1 MKKLNKYRK
10 SVQGLMLLTFGL
22 TMAGCSAQDDF
33 FTETSSESL
42 SIKPSVTEATVS
54 RAAVASEQTLREAAL
69 DNLYVKIFDKEY
81 QEQSV
86 NQKLEGNLQS
96 NQTAILRQGNW
107 KVDLNLQENKAYFV
121 YSIANANEDLTQVK
135 SLADLKNKVQTDA
148 DIWKPYSSS
157 DKNATK
163 NFLMTANSDWTV
175 SKEPNQ
181 TIDSK
186 LTRAAAKIV
195 VNLNINVAGYEV
207 VGEPTWQLLNYNT
220 KTTLFGPNT
229 AKNIASMSETETNE
243 TMAKTAADGYQLV
256 TYSYATS
263 WKDNAS
269 APQAKIK
276 VKLKKKGEE
285 TSVDY
290 YYSIPVRD
298 PKKTKSLDRNYVYT
312 ANATVTSLGSS
323 SDITYGDAMDLVYDV
338 QKWTQ
343 GEKTTINA
351 GDQKYLLVSPTF
363 MIMKNQRFD
372 NSTIKFYGSGKCTV
386 KTVAIYYYDKNGK
399 KQSCSGSQSFKASAQ
414 YADGH
419 GELQDQGTIVIGDA
433 NNKTNDFV
441 PLSVKYIK
449 IKVTCEGV
457 KDPVNVTIKQYPLEY
472 IQGIAG
478 WYSTK
483 DKLNTYERYDYLTGK
498 PSGKIATTVG
508 IDWKDD
514 QKPHKTQKGY
524 ADANFQAKVCIDN
537 NIYTYYDK
545 KNGKNYQATTR
556 SNQGEQNNNQM
567 YVVQITST
575 QQDQTDYKIGHVT
588 NIDPNTKLSQENVV
602 SPAFMLASQL
612 GTVSPFSYGVNA
624 SDHCDKYVEV
634 RTDGTKYTDWRLP
647 TAAEIGVIGKYQN
660 NKTQNVMSEVLK
672 AYSYWALNGNQVTA
686 NKDGSGSGYVR
697 CVRDLS
703 PKEVKEL
710 ENKNE

>member
-54 RAAVASEQTLREAAL
+54 RAVASDQALHEAAL
-69 DNLYVKIFDKEY
+69 DNLYVKIFDQEY

-86 NQKLEGNLQS
+86 NQKFEGNLQS
-96 NQTAILRQGNW
+96 NKKEILGQRNW
-107 KVDLNLQENKAYFV
+107 KVDLNLQENKKYFV
-121 YSIANANEDLTQVK
+121 YSIANAKEDLTQVN
-135 SLADLKNKVQTDA
+135 SLADLEKKVQTDA
-148 DIWKPYSSS
+148 DIWKPYSN

-163 NFLMTANSDWTV
+163 NFLMTANSPWTV
-175 SKEPNQ
+175 SQEPTQ

-195 VNLNINVAGYEV
+195 VNLKINVAGYEV
-207 VGEPTWQLLNYNT
+207 VGKPTWQLLNYNT
-220 KTTLFGPNT
+220 KTTLFGVNT
-229 AKNIASMSETETNE
+229 AKSIASMSETATNE
-243 TMAKTAADGYQLV
+243 TMAETTDGYQLV
-256 TYSYATS
+256 TYSYATL
-263 WKDNAS
+263 WDNNAS

-276 VKLKKKGEE
+276 VMLKKGAEKP
-285 TSVDY
+285 VDY

-298 PKKTKSLDRNYVYT
+298 PKATKSLDRNYVYT

-323 SDITYGDAMDLVYDV
+323 SDITYGEAMNLVYDV
-338 QKWTQ
+338 QKWTK
-343 GEKTTINA
+343 GEETTINA
-351 GDQKYLLVSPTF
+351 GNQKYLLVSPTF

-372 NSTIKFYGSGKCTV
+372 NSTIKFYGSGECKVETV
-386 KTVAIYYYDKNGK
+386 EIYYYDKNGK
-399 KQSCSGSQSFKASAQ
+399 KQSCSGSQYFKASAE
-414 YADGH
+414 YAKGH
-419 GELQDQGTIVIGDA
+419 GELKDKGTIVIGKENSTTA
-433 NNKTNDFV
+433 NDFV

-449 IKVTCEGV
+449 IKVTCDGLEEL
-457 KDPVNVTIKQYPLEY
+457 VTIKQYPLEY

-483 DKLNTYERYDYLTGK
+483 DEFTETDWWGNVTKRWK
-498 PSGKIATTVG
+498 G
-508 IDWKDD
+508 IDWQTDRNAHSDWKASSDD
-514 QKPHKTQKGY
+514 Y
-524 ADANFQAKVCIDN
+524 FNAKVKDGDY
-537 NIYTYYDK
+537 IYEYYDK
-545 KNGKNYQATTR
+545 KYGSRREGYYYAATKGDAATLG
-556 SNQGEQNNNQM
+556 QHNNQM

-588 NIDPNTKLSQENVV
+588 NIDPETKLSQENVV

-612 GTVSPFSYGVNA
+612 GTVQPFGSGVNA
-624 SDHCDKYVEV
+624 SNHCAKYIEV
-634 RTDGTKYTDWRLP
+634 RTDGKKYIDWRLP
-647 TAAEIGVIGKYQN
+647 TAAEIGVICKYQN
-660 NKTQNVMSEVLK
+660 NETQNVMSQVLRAK
-672 AYSYWALNGNQVTA
+672 SYWALDGNQVIA
-686 NKDGSGSGYVR
+686 NKSDTDTGYVR

-703 PKEVKEL
+703 PDEVKEL

>member
-54 RAAVASEQTLREAAL
+54 RAVASDQALREAAL

-81 QEQSV
+81 KEQSV
-86 NQKLEGNLQS
+86 NKKFDNNLQS
-96 NQTAILRQGNW
+96 NQKEILGQGNW
-107 KVDLNLQENKAYFV
+107 KVDLNLQENKDYFV
-121 YSIANANEDLTQVK
+121 YSIANAKENLQQVN
-135 SLADLKNKVQTDA
+135 SLADLEKKVQTDE
-148 DIWKPYSSS
+148 DIWKPYSN
-157 DKNATK
+157 KNATK

-175 SKEPNQ
+175 SKEPTQ

-195 VNLNINVAGYEV
+195 VNLKINVAGYEV
-207 VGEPTWQLLNYNT
+207 VGVPTWQLLNYNT
-220 KTTLFGPNT
+220 QTTLFGPNT

-243 TMAKTAADGYQLV
+243 KMAKTADGYQLV
-256 TYSYATS
+256 TYSYATL
-263 WKDNAS
+263 WDDNAS

-276 VKLKKKGEE
+276 VMLKKGEE
-285 TSVDY
+285 KPVDY

-298 PKKTKSLDRNYVYT
+298 PKATKKSLDRNYVYT

-323 SDITYGDAMDLVYDV
+323 SDITYGDAMNLVYDV
-338 QKWTQ
+338 QKWTK
-343 GEKTTINA
+343 GEETTINA

-363 MIMKNQRFD
+363 MIMKNKRFD
-372 NSTIKFYGSGKCTV
+372 DSTIKFYGSGECKVETV
-386 KTVAIYYYDKNGK
+386 EIYYYDKNGN
-399 KQSCSGSQSFKASAQ
+399 KQKILSGNQYFKASGK

-419 GELQDQGTIVIGDA
+419 GELKDKGTIVIGKE
-433 NNKTNDFV
+433 NSTTVNDFV

-449 IKVTCEGV
+449 IKVTCDGLEE
-457 KDPVNVTIKQYPLEY
+457 NVTIKQYPLEY

-483 DKLNTYERYDYLTGK
+483 DELNTYRGYDWLGN
-498 PSGKIATTVG
+498 PSSKIATTVG

-514 QKPHKTQKGY
+514 QIPHKTQKGY

-556 SNQGEQNNNQM
+556 SNQGKQNNNQM

-588 NIDPNTKLSQENVV
+588 TIDPKTKLSKENVV

-612 GTVSPFSYGVNA
+612 GTVLPFDSGVDA
-624 SDHCDKYVEV
+624 SNHCDKYIEV
-634 RTDGTKYTDWRLP
+634 RKDGKKYIDWRLP
-647 TAAEIGVIGKYQN
+647 TAAEIGVICKYQN
-660 NKTQNVMSEVLK
+660 NETQNVMSEVLRAK
-672 AYSYWALNGNQVTA
+672 SYWALDGNQVIA
-686 NKDGSGSGYVR
+686 NKSDTDTGYVR

-703 PKEVKEL
+703 PDEVKEL
-710 ENKNE
+710 ENKKE

>member
-54 RAAVASEQTLREAAL
+54 RAVASVIDLREAAL

-81 QEQSV
+81 KEQSV
-86 NQKLEGNLQS
+86 NKKFDSNLQS
-96 NQTAILRQGNW
+96 EKKEILGQGNW
-107 KVDLNLQENKAYFV
+107 KVDLKLQENKDYSV
-121 YSIANANEDLTQVK
+121 YSIANANEDLTQVN
-135 SLADLKNKVQTDA
+135 SLADLEKKVQTDA
-148 DIWKPYSSS
+148 DIWKPYSS
-157 DKNATK
+157 DNATK
-163 NFLMTANSDWTV
+163 NFLMTTNSPWTV
-175 SKEPNQ
+175 SKEPTQ
-181 TIDSK
+181 TIESK

-195 VNLNINVAGYEV
+195 VNLKINIAGYEV
-207 VGEPTWQLLNYNT
+207 VGKPTWQLLNYNT
-220 KTTLFGPNT
+220 QTTLFGVNK
-229 AKNIASMSETETNE
+229 AKSIASMSETETNE
-243 TMAKTAADGYQLV
+243 KMAKTADGYQLV

-263 WKDNAS
+263 WDDNAS

-276 VKLKKKGEE
+276 VMLKKGEE
-285 TSVDY
+285 TPVDY
-290 YYSIPVRD
+290 YYSIPVRN
-298 PKKTKSLDRNYVYT
+298 PKETKSLDRNYVYT

-323 SDITYGDAMDLVYDV
+323 SDITYGDAMNLVYDV

-343 GEKTTINA
+343 GEETTINA

-372 NSTIKFYGSGKCTV
+372 DSTIKFYGSGKCTV
-386 KTVAIYYYDKNGK
+386 ETVEIYYYDKDGNK
-399 KQSCSGSQSFKASAQ
+399 KNLYSGSQYFNASAN
-414 YADGH
+414 YAEGH
-419 GELQDQGTIVIGDA
+419 DELKDQGTIVIGDA
-433 NNKTNDFV
+433 NNATNDFV

-483 DKLNTYERYDYLTGK
+483 SIDGW
-498 PSGKIATTVG
+498 
-508 IDWKDD
+508 IDWQTD
-514 QKPHKTQKGY
+514 QEAHSNEKKSY
-524 ADANFQAKVCIDN
+524 DSNFNAKVKIGTK
-537 NIYTYYDK
+537 IYEYNDYYSYYYGYYYAKYDQ
-545 KNGKNYQATTR
+545 YAT
-556 SNQGEQNNNQM
+556 SGQDNNQM

-575 QQDQTDYKIGHVT
+575 NQTNSDYKIGHVT
-588 NIDPNTKLSQENVV
+588 NINPNTKLSEENVV

-612 GTVSPFSYGVNA
+612 GTVSTFSEGVNA
-624 SDHCDKYVEV
+624 SNHCDKYVEV
-634 RTDGTKYTDWRLP
+634 RTDGQKYTGWRLP
-647 TAAEIGVIGKYQN
+647 TAAEIGVITKYQYDS
-660 NKTQNVMSEVLK
+660 KQNVMSEVLRGRQ
-672 AYSYWALNGNQVTA
+672 YWALDGSKVTA
-686 NKDGSGSGYVR
+686 NKNGSGSGYVR

-703 PKEVKEL
+703 PEEVKEL
-710 ENKNE
+710 ENKKE

>member
-54 RAAVASEQTLREAAL
+54 RAAVASDKDLREAAL
-69 DNLYVKIFDKEY
+69 DNLYVKIFDQEY

-86 NQKLEGNLQS
+86 NKKFDSNLQS
-96 NQTAILRQGNW
+96 NKKEILGQGNW
-107 KVDLNLQENKAYFV
+107 KVDLNLQENKDYFV
-121 YSIANANEDLTQVK
+121 YSIANANEDLTQVN
-135 SLADLKNKVQTDA
+135 SLAELETKVQTDE
-148 DIWKPYSSS
+148 DIWKPYSN
-157 DKNATK
+157 KNATK

-175 SKEPNQ
+175 SKEPTQ

-195 VNLNINVAGYEV
+195 VNLKINVAGYKV
-207 VGEPTWQLLNYNT
+207 VGVPTWQLLNYNT
-220 KTTLFGPNT
+220 QTTLFGSNT
-229 AKNIASMSETETNE
+229 AKSIASMSETEKNE
-243 TMAKTAADGYQLV
+243 TMAETADGYQLV

-263 WKDNAS
+263 WEDNAS

-276 VKLKKKGEE
+276 VMLKKDGE
-285 TSVDY
+285 TPVDY

-298 PKKTKSLDRNYVYT
+298 PKETKSLDRNYVYT

-338 QKWTQ
+338 QKWTM
-343 GEKTTINA
+343 GEETTINA
-351 GDQKYLLVSPTF
+351 GEQKYLLVSPTF

-386 KTVAIYYYDKNGK
+386 ETVEIYYYDKNGK
-399 KQSCSGSQSFKASAQ
+399 KQSCSGSQNFKASAQ

-419 GELQDQGTIVIGDA
+419 GELKDQGTIVIGDA
-433 NNKTNDFV
+433 NNTTNDFV

-483 DKLNTYERYDYLTGK
+483 DEFTETDWWGNVTKRWK
-498 PSGKIATTVG
+498 G
-508 IDWKDD
+508 IDWQNDRTLHSKE
-514 QKPHKTQKGY
+514 KGSE
-524 ADANFQAKVCIDN
+524 DAHFNAKVKEEGDYY
-537 NIYTYYDK
+537 IYEYYD
-545 KNGKNYQATTR
+545 NEVRGGYQATKKR
-556 SNQGEQNNNQM
+556 SSTGKSNNRM
-567 YVVQITST
+567 YVVQITNTPQNSK
-575 QQDQTDYKIGHVT
+575 YKIGHVT
-588 NIDPNTKLSQENVV
+588 NIDKNTKLSSEDVV

-612 GTVSPFSYGVNA
+612 GTVTAFTDENDGKNA
-624 SDHCDKYVEV
+624 SEHCDKYIEV
-634 RTDGTKYTDWRLP
+634 RKDGKQYTDWRLP
-647 TAAEIGVIGKYQN
+647 TASEIGVITNYQY
-660 NKTQNVMSEVLK
+660 KTNQNVIDVVL
-672 AYSYWALNGNQVTA
+672 AGGSYWALNGKQVTA
-686 NKDGSGSGYVR
+686 NTNNYNKGYVR

-703 PKEVKEL
+703 PDEVKEL

>member
-54 RAAVASEQTLREAAL
+54 RAVASDQALREAAL

-81 QEQSV
+81 KEQSV
-86 NQKLEGNLQS
+86 NKKFDSNLQS
-96 NQTAILRQGNW
+96 NQKEILGQGNW
-107 KVDLNLQENKAYFV
+107 KVDLNLQENKDYFV
-121 YSIANANEDLTQVK
+121 YSIANAKEDLKQVN
-135 SLADLKNKVQTDA
+135 SLADLENKVQTDA
-148 DIWKPYSSS
+148 DIWKPYSS

-163 NFLMTANSDWTV
+163 NFLMTANSPWTV
-175 SKEPNQ
+175 SQEPTQ

-195 VNLNINVAGYEV
+195 VNFKIDITGYKV

-220 KTTLFGPNT
+220 QTTLFGPNT
-229 AKNIASMSETETNE
+229 AKSIASMSETETSE
-243 TMAKTAADGYQLV
+243 AMKKTTDGYQLV

-263 WKDNAS
+263 WNDNAS

-276 VKLKKKGEE
+276 VMLKKGEE
-285 TSVDY
+285 KPVDY

-298 PKKTKSLDRNYVYT
+298 PKATKSLERNYVYT

-323 SDITYGDAMDLVYDV
+323 SDITYGDAMNLVYDV
-338 QKWTQ
+338 QKWSK
-343 GEKTTINA
+343 GEETTINA

-372 NSTIKFYGSGKCTV
+372 NSTIKFYGSGECTV
-386 KTVAIYYYDKNGK
+386 ETEEIYYYDKNGE
-399 KQSCSGSQSFKASAQ
+399 KQSCSGSQYFDASAE
-414 YADGH
+414 YAKGH
-419 GELQDQGTIVIGDA
+419 TVLKDKGTIVIGEA
-433 NNKTNDFV
+433 NNPNANDFV

-457 KDPVNVTIKQYPLEY
+457 KDPVYVTIKQYPLEY

-483 DKLNTYERYDYLTGK
+483 SIDGW
-498 PSGKIATTVG
+498 
-508 IDWKDD
+508 IDWQTDQASHDKRKKSSDD
-514 QKPHKTQKGY
+514 NFNAKVKIGTKIYEYNDYRSGRYYY
-524 ADANFQAKVCIDN
+524 AD
-537 NIYTYYDK
+537 YDQ
-545 KNGKNYQATTR
+545 YATSGR
-556 SNQGEQNNNQM
+556 DNNQM

-575 QQDQTDYKIGHVT
+575 NQTSSDYKIGHVT
-588 NIDPNTKLSQENVV
+588 NINETTKLSPENVV

-612 GTVSPFSYGVNA
+612 GTVSTFGKGVNA
-624 SDHCDKYVEV
+624 SNHCDKYVEV
-634 RTDGTKYTDWRLP
+634 RTDGKKYTGWRLP
-647 TAAEIGVIGKYQN
+647 TAAEIGVITKYQYDS
-660 NKTQNVMSEVLK
+660 KQNVMSEVLRGYK
-672 AYSYWALNGNQVTA
+672 YWALDGSKVTA
-686 NKDGSGSGYVR
+686 NKNGSGSGFVR

-703 PKEVKEL
+703 PDEVKEL
-710 ENKNE
+710 ENKKE

>member
-1 MKKLNKYRK
+1 M
-10 SVQGLMLLTFGL
+10 
-22 TMAGCSAQDDF
+22 
-33 FTETSSESL
+33 
-42 SIKPSVTEATVS
+42 
-54 RAAVASEQTLREAAL
+54 
-69 DNLYVKIFDKEY
+69 
-81 QEQSV
+81 
-86 NQKLEGNLQS
+86 
-96 NQTAILRQGNW
+96 
-107 KVDLNLQENKAYFV
+107 
-121 YSIANANEDLTQVK
+121 
-135 SLADLKNKVQTDA
+135 ADLEKKVQTDE
-148 DIWKPYSSS
+148 DIWKPYSS
-157 DKNATK
+157 DNATK
-163 NFLMTANSDWTV
+163 NFLMTAINSKWTV
-175 SKEPNQ
+175 SKEPIQ
-181 TIDSK
+181 TIVSN

-195 VNLNINVAGYEV
+195 VNLKINVEDYEV

-220 KTTLFGPNT
+220 QTTLFGPNT
-229 AKNIASMSETETNE
+229 AKNIASMSETATNE
-243 TMAKTAADGYQLV
+243 TMAKTADVYQLV

-263 WKDNAS
+263 WDNNAS

-276 VKLKKKGEE
+276 VKLKKKGEK

-298 PKKTKSLDRNYVYT
+298 PKETKKSLDRNYVYT

-323 SDITYGDAMDLVYDV
+323 SDITYGDAMNLVYDV
-338 QKWTQ
+338 QKWTK
-343 GEKTTINA
+343 GEETTINA
-351 GDQKYLLVSPTF
+351 GEQKYLLVSPTF

-386 KTVAIYYYDKNGK
+386 ETVEIYYYDKNGK

-433 NNKTNDFV
+433 NNATNDFV

-483 DKLNTYERYDYLTGK
+483 DGW
-498 PSGKIATTVG
+498 
-508 IDWKDD
+508 IDWQTDQAWHDTRKKSSDD
-514 QKPHKTQKGY
+514 
-524 ADANFQAKVCIDN
+524 NFQAKVKEEGDDAIYRYVDWGLGRYRAKKISNTGDSN
-537 NIYTYYDK
+537 N
-545 KNGKNYQATTR
+545 R
-556 SNQGEQNNNQM
+556 M
-567 YVVQITST
+567 YVVQITNTPQNSK
-575 QQDQTDYKIGHVT
+575 YKIGHVT
-588 NIDPNTKLSQENVV
+588 NIDKNTKLSSEDVV

-612 GTVSPFSYGVNA
+612 GTVYAFTGKNDGKNA
-624 SDHCDKYVEV
+624 SEHCDKYIEV
-634 RTDGTKYTDWRLP
+634 NTDGEKYTNWRLP
-647 TAAEIGVIGKYQN
+647 TASEIGVITNYQY
-660 NKTQNVMSEVLK
+660 NKNQNVIDVVL
-672 AYSYWALNGNQVTA
+672 AGGSYWALNGNQVEA
-686 NKDGSGSGYVR
+686 NKNNDERGFVR

>member
-54 RAAVASEQTLREAAL
+54 RAAVAPDKDLREAAL
-69 DNLYVKIFDKEY
+69 DNLYVKIFDQKY

-107 KVDLNLQENKAYFV
+107 KVDLNLQENKDYFV
-121 YSIANANEDLTQVK
+121 YSIANAKEDLRQVN
-135 SLADLKNKVQTDA
+135 SLADLKTNVQTDK
-148 DIWKPYSSS
+148 DIWKPYSS
-157 DKNATK
+157 DNATK

-175 SKEPNQ
+175 SKEPTQ

-195 VNLNINVAGYEV
+195 VNLKINVEGYEV
-207 VGEPTWQLLNYNT
+207 VGVPTWQLLNYNT
-220 KTTLFGPNT
+220 QTTLFGENT
-229 AKNIASMSETETNE
+229 AKSIASMSEAEA
-243 TMAKTAADGYQLV
+243 MKKTTDGYQLV

-276 VKLKKKGEE
+276 VMLKKDGE
-285 TSVDY
+285 TPVDY

-298 PKKTKSLDRNYVYT
+298 PKATKSLDRNYVYT
-312 ANATVTSLGSS
+312 AKATVTSLGSS
-323 SDITYGDAMDLVYDV
+323 SDITYGDAMNLVYDV

-372 NSTIKFYGSGKCTV
+372 NSTIKFYGSGECKV
-386 KTVAIYYYDKNGK
+386 KTDEIYYYDKNGNK
-399 KQSCSGSQSFKASAQ
+399 KNLYSGSQYFSASAN
-414 YADGH
+414 YAVGH
-419 GELQDQGTIVIGDA
+419 DKLKDQGTIVIGDE
-433 NNKTNDFV
+433 NNTTNDFV

-457 KDPVNVTIKQYPLEY
+457 EDPVYVTIKQYPLEY

-483 DKLNTYERYDYLTGK
+483 SIDGW
-498 PSGKIATTVG
+498 
-508 IDWKDD
+508 IDWQTD
-514 QKPHKTQKGY
+514 QEAHSNEKKSY
-524 ADANFQAKVCIDN
+524 DSNFNAKVKIGTK
-537 NIYTYYDK
+537 IYEYNDYYSYYYGYYYAKYDQ
-545 KNGKNYQATTR
+545 YATSGR
-556 SNQGEQNNNQM
+556 DNNQM

-575 QQDQTDYKIGHVT
+575 NQTNSDYKIGHVT
-588 NIDPNTKLSQENVV
+588 NINPNTKLSEENVV

-612 GTVSPFSYGVNA
+612 GTVSTFSEGVNA
-624 SDHCDKYVEV
+624 SNHCDKYVEV
-634 RTDGTKYTDWRLP
+634 RTDGQKYTGWRLP
-647 TAAEIGVIGKYQN
+647 TAAEIGVITKYQYDS
-660 NKTQNVMSEVLK
+660 KQDVMSEVLRGRQ
-672 AYSYWALNGNQVTA
+672 YWALDGSKVTA
-686 NKDGSGSGYVR
+686 NKNGSGSGYVR
-697 CVRDLS
+697 CVRDLK
-703 PKEVKEL
+703 PDEVKEL

>member
-54 RAAVASEQTLREAAL
+54 RAAVASDKDLREAAL
-69 DNLYVKIFDKEY
+69 DNLYVKIFDQEY

-86 NQKLEGNLQS
+86 NKKFDSNLQS
-96 NQTAILRQGNW
+96 NKKEVLRQGNW
-107 KVDLNLQENKAYFV
+107 KVDLNLQENKDYFV
-121 YSIANANEDLTQVK
+121 YSIANAKEDLTQVK
-135 SLADLKNKVQTDA
+135 SLADLETKVQTDE
-148 DIWKPYSSS
+148 DIWKPYSS
-157 DKNATK
+157 DNATK
-163 NFLMTANSDWTV
+163 NFLMTANSPWTV
-175 SKEPNQ
+175 SKEPTQ

-195 VNLNINVAGYEV
+195 VNLKIKVDGYEV
-207 VGEPTWQLLNYNT
+207 VGIPTWQLLNYNT
-220 KTTLFGPNT
+220 QTTLFGPNT
-229 AKNIASMSETETNE
+229 AKNIASMSETATNE
-243 TMAKTAADGYQLV
+243 KMAKTADGYQLV

-276 VKLKKKGEE
+276 VMLKKGEE
-285 TSVDY
+285 TTPVDY

-323 SDITYGDAMDLVYDV
+323 SDITYGAAMDLVYDV
-338 QKWTQ
+338 QKWTK
-343 GEKTTINA
+343 GEETTINA

-372 NSTIKFYGSGKCTV
+372 DSTIKFYGSGECTV
-386 KTVAIYYYDKNGK
+386 GTVEIYYYDKDGNK
-399 KQSCSGSQSFKASAQ
+399 KNLYSGSQYFNASAN
-414 YADGH
+414 YAKGH
-419 GELQDQGTIVIGDA
+419 GELKDQGTIVIGDA
-433 NNKTNDFV
+433 KNATNDFV

-449 IKVTCEGV
+449 IKVTCDGLEEI
-457 KDPVNVTIKQYPLEY
+457 VTIKQYPLEY

-483 DKLNTYERYDYLTGK
+483 DEFTETDWYGNITKYE
-498 PSGKIATTVG
+498 G
-508 IDWKDD
+508 IDWQTDRNAHSDRKASSDNNFKAKVKDGNYIYQYYDERYGSRKEGYYYAATTGSKASDD
-514 QKPHKTQKGY
+514 QH
-524 ADANFQAKVCIDN
+524 
-537 NIYTYYDK
+537 
-545 KNGKNYQATTR
+545 
-556 SNQGEQNNNQM
+556 NNQM

-634 RTDGTKYTDWRLP
+634 RTDGKKYTDWRLP

-686 NKDGSGSGYVR
+686 NKNGSGSGYVR

-703 PKEVKEL
+703 PDEVKAL

>member
-54 RAAVASEQTLREAAL
+54 RAVASDIALREAAL
-69 DNLYVKIFDKEY
+69 DNLYVKIFDEEY

-86 NQKLEGNLQS
+86 NKKFDSNLRS
-96 NQTAILRQGNW
+96 NQKEVLGKGNW
-107 KVDLNLQENKAYFV
+107 KVDLNLQENKNYFV
-121 YSIANANEDLTQVK
+121 YSIANAKEDLRQVN
-135 SLADLKNKVQTDA
+135 SLADLENKVQTDE
-148 DIWKPYSSS
+148 DIWKPDSS
-157 DKNATK
+157 DNATK

-175 SKEPNQ
+175 SKEPTQ
-181 TIDSK
+181 TIESK

-195 VNLNINVAGYEV
+195 VNLKINVEDYKV
-207 VGEPTWQLLNYNT
+207 VDEPTWQLLNYNT
-220 KTTLFGPNT
+220 QTTLFGPNT
-229 AKNIASMSETETNE
+229 AKNIASMSETATNE
-243 TMAKTAADGYQLV
+243 KMAKTTADGYQLV

-263 WKDNAS
+263 WDNNAS

-276 VKLKKKGEE
+276 VMLQKGEE
-285 TSVDY
+285 TPVVY

-298 PKKTKSLDRNYVYT
+298 PKATKSLDRNYVYT

-323 SDITYGDAMDLVYDV
+323 SNITYGDAMDLVYDV

-372 NSTIKFYGSGKCTV
+372 DSTIKFYGSGKCTV
-386 KTVAIYYYDKNGK
+386 ETSEIYYYDKNGN
-399 KQSCSGSQSFKASAQ
+399 KQACSGSQYFSASAN
-414 YADGH
+414 YAKGH
-419 GELQDQGTIVIGDA
+419 GELKDQGTIVIGDA

-449 IKVTCEGV
+449 IKVTCDGLEEYV
-457 KDPVNVTIKQYPLEY
+457 IIKQYPLEY

-483 DKLNTYERYDYLTGK
+483 DELNTYDRRGKYTG
-498 PSGKIATTVG
+498 TTVG
-508 IDWKDD
+508 IDWQEDRTLHSKE
-514 QKPHKTQKGY
+514 KGSE
-524 ADANFQAKVCIDN
+524 DAHFNAKVKEEGDYY
-537 NIYTYYDK
+537 IYEYYDK
-545 KNGKNYQATTR
+545 EVRGGYQATKKR
-556 SNQGEQNNNQM
+556 SSTGKSNNRM
-567 YVVQITST
+567 YVVQITNTPQNSK
-575 QQDQTDYKIGHVT
+575 YKIGHVT
-588 NIDPNTKLSQENVV
+588 NIDKNTKLSSEDVV

-612 GTVSPFSYGVNA
+612 GTVTAFTDENDGKNA
-624 SDHCDKYVEV
+624 SEHCDKYIEV
-634 RTDGTKYTDWRLP
+634 RKDGKQYTDWRLP
-647 TAAEIGVIGKYQN
+647 TASEIGVITNYQY
-660 NKTQNVMSEVLK
+660 KTNQNVIDVVL
-672 AYSYWALNGNQVTA
+672 AGGSYWALNGKQVTA
-686 NKDGSGSGYVR
+686 NTNNYNEGYVR

-703 PKEVKEL
+703 PDEVKEL
-710 ENKNE
+710 ENKKE

>member
-54 RAAVASEQTLREAAL
+54 RAAVAPDKDLREAAL
-69 DNLYVKIFDKEY
+69 DNLYVKIFDQEY

-107 KVDLNLQENKAYFV
+107 KVDLNLQENKDYFV
-121 YSIANANEDLTQVK
+121 YSIANAKEDLRQVN
-135 SLADLKNKVQTDA
+135 SLADLENKVQTDE
-148 DIWKPYSSS
+148 DIWKPYSN
-157 DKNATK
+157 KNATK
-163 NFLMTANSDWTV
+163 NFLMIANSPWKV
-175 SKEPNQ
+175 SKEPTQ
-181 TIDSK
+181 TIDSE

-195 VNLNINVAGYEV
+195 VNLKINVDGYEV
-207 VGEPTWQLLNYNT
+207 VGIPTWQLLNYNT
-220 KTTLFGPNT
+220 QTTLFGPNT
-229 AKNIASMSETETNE
+229 AKSIASMSEAETSE
-243 TMAKTAADGYQLV
+243 AMKKTTDGYQLV

-263 WKDNAS
+263 WNDNAS

-276 VKLKKKGEE
+276 VMLRKGEE
-285 TSVDY
+285 KPVDY

-298 PKKTKSLDRNYVYT
+298 PKTTKSLDRNYVYT
-312 ANATVTSLGSS
+312 AKATVTSLGSS
-323 SDITYGDAMDLVYDV
+323 SDITYGEAMNLVYDV
-338 QKWTQ
+338 QKWTK
-343 GEKTTINA
+343 GEETTINA

-372 NSTIKFYGSGKCTV
+372 NSTIKFYGSGECKVETV
-386 KTVAIYYYDKNGK
+386 EIYYYDKNGK
-399 KQSCSGSQSFKASAQ
+399 KQSCSGSQYFDASAQ

-419 GELQDQGTIVIGDA
+419 SELKDQGTIVIGDA
-433 NNKTNDFV
+433 NNPKANDFV

-449 IKVTCEGV
+449 IKVTCDGV
-457 KDPVNVTIKQYPLEY
+457 KDPVDVTIKQYPLEY

-483 DKLNTYERYDYLTGK
+483 DELNTYQGYDWFGY

-508 IDWKDD
+508 IDWKND
-514 QKPHKTQKGY
+514 QTPHKTRKGY
-524 ADANFQAKVCIDN
+524 ADDYFQAKVCIDN

-545 KNGKNYQATTR
+545 KQNQNYQATTR
-556 SNQGEQNNNQM
+556 SNMGEQNNNQM

-588 NIDPNTKLSQENVV
+588 TIDPKTKLSQENVV

-612 GTVSPFSYGVNA
+612 CTVQPFDDGVDA
-624 SDHCDKYVEV
+624 SNHCDKYIEV
-634 RTDGTKYTDWRLP
+634 RTDGKKYIDWRLP

-660 NKTQNVMSEVLK
+660 NTSQNVMSEVLK

-686 NKDGSGSGYVR
+686 NKNGSGSGYVR

-703 PKEVKEL
+703 PDEVKEL
-710 ENKNE
+710 ENKKE

>member
-54 RAAVASEQTLREAAL
+54 RATVASNQNLREAAL

-86 NQKLEGNLQS
+86 NKKFDSNLQS
-96 NQTAILRQGNW
+96 NQKEVLGLGNW
-107 KVDLNLQENKAYFV
+107 KVDLNLQEKKDYFV
-121 YSIANANEDLTQVK
+121 YSIANAKEDLQQVN
-135 SLADLKNKVQTDA
+135 SLADLEKKVQTDE
-148 DIWKPYSSS
+148 DIWKPYSN
-157 DKNATK
+157 DNATK
-163 NFLMTANSDWTV
+163 NFLMTTNSLWTV
-175 SKEPNQ
+175 SKEPTQ
-181 TIDSK
+181 TIESN

-195 VNLNINVAGYEV
+195 VNLKINVEGYEV

-220 KTTLFGPNT
+220 QTTLFGPNT
-229 AKNIASMSETETNE
+229 AKNIASMSETATNE
-243 TMAKTAADGYQLV
+243 KMAETADGYQLV

-263 WKDNAS
+263 WNDNAS

-276 VKLKKKGEE
+276 VMLKKDGE
-285 TSVDY
+285 TPVDY

-298 PKKTKSLDRNYVYT
+298 PKATKSLKRNYVYT

-323 SDITYGDAMDLVYDV
+323 SDITYGAAMDLVYDV
-338 QKWTQ
+338 QKWTK
-343 GEKTTINA
+343 GEETTINA

-386 KTVAIYYYDKNGK
+386 ETVEIYYYDKNGK

-419 GELQDQGTIVIGDA
+419 GELEDQGTIVIGDA
-433 NNKTNDFV
+433 KNTTNDFV

-457 KDPVNVTIKQYPLEY
+457 KDPVDVTIKQYPLEY

-483 DKLNTYERYDYLTGK
+483 DEFTNTYWSWLWGWVTETK
-498 PSGKIATTVG
+498 EG
-508 IDWKDD
+508 IDWQNDRTVHSEKKGSDD
-514 QKPHKTQKGY
+514 DHF
-524 ADANFQAKVCIDN
+524 NAKVKEEGDYY
-537 NIYTYYDK
+537 IYEYYDNDVK
-545 KNGKNYQATTR
+545 GGYQATKKKSSTGD
-556 SNQGEQNNNQM
+556 SNNRM
-567 YVVQITST
+567 YVVQITNTPQNSK
-575 QQDQTDYKIGHVT
+575 YKIGHVT
-588 NIDPNTKLSQENVV
+588 NIDKNTKLSSEDVV

-612 GTVSPFSYGVNA
+612 GTVYAFTGKNDGKNA
-624 SDHCDKYVEV
+624 SEHCDKYIEV
-634 RTDGTKYTDWRLP
+634 NTDGEKYTNWRLP
-647 TAAEIGVIGKYQN
+647 TASEIGVITNYQY
-660 NKTQNVMSEVLK
+660 NKNQNVIDVVL
-672 AYSYWALNGNQVTA
+672 AGGSYWALNGNQVEA
-686 NKDGSGSGYVR
+686 NKNNDERGFVR

-703 PKEVKEL
+703 PEEVKEL
-710 ENKNE
+710 ENKKE

>member
-54 RAAVASEQTLREAAL
+54 RAAVPSEQTLREAAL

-81 QEQSV
+81 KEQSV
-86 NQKLEGNLQS
+86 NKKFDSNLRSDQKEVLG
-96 NQTAILRQGNW
+96 QGNW
-107 KVDLNLQENKAYFV
+107 KVDLNLQENKDYFV
-121 YSIANANEDLTQVK
+121 YSIANANEDLTQVN
-135 SLADLKNKVQTDA
+135 SLADLETKVQTDE
-148 DIWKPYSSS
+148 DIWKPYSS
-157 DKNATK
+157 DNATK

-175 SKEPNQ
+175 SKEPTQ

-195 VNLNINVAGYEV
+195 VNLKINVEDYKV
-207 VGEPTWQLLNYNT
+207 VGVPTWQLLNYNT
-220 KTTLFGPNT
+220 KTKLFGPNT
-229 AKNIASMSETETNE
+229 AKSIASMSETETMAE
-243 TMAKTAADGYQLV
+243 TAGVYQLV

-263 WKDNAS
+263 WDDNAS

-276 VKLKKKGEE
+276 VKLQKGEE
-285 TSVDY
+285 TPVVY
-290 YYSIPVRD
+290 YYSIPVCD
-298 PKKTKSLDRNYVYT
+298 PKATKKSLDRNYVYT

-323 SDITYGDAMDLVYDV
+323 SDITYGDAMNLVYDV
-338 QKWTQ
+338 QKWTK
-343 GEKTTINA
+343 GEETTINA

-372 NSTIKFYGSGKCTV
+372 DSTIKFYGSGKCTV
-386 KTVAIYYYDKNGK
+386 ETVEIYYYDKNGE
-399 KQSCSGSQSFKASAQ
+399 KQKCSGSQYFNASAN
-414 YADGH
+414 YAVGH
-419 GELQDQGTIVIGDA
+419 GELKDKGTIVIGDA

-449 IKVTCEGV
+449 IKVTCEDLT
-457 KDPVNVTIKQYPLEY
+457 DPVYVTIKQYPLEY

-483 DKLNTYERYDYLTGK
+483 SIDGW
-498 PSGKIATTVG
+498 
-508 IDWKDD
+508 IDWQTD
-514 QKPHKTQKGY
+514 QPSHDTKKTSSDSKF
-524 ADANFQAKVCIDN
+524 DAKVKDGDY
-537 NIYTYYDK
+537 IYTYQDK
-545 KNGKNYQATTR
+545 RHGNLWNGYYYAARKGSEASLGQH
-556 SNQGEQNNNQM
+556 NNQM

-588 NIDPNTKLSQENVV
+588 TIDPNTKQSKENVV

-612 GTVSPFSYGVNA
+612 GTVKPFGNGVDA
-624 SDHCDKYVEV
+624 SNHCDKYVEV
-634 RTDGTKYTDWRLP
+634 RTGGKKYTDWRLP
-647 TAAEIGVIGKYQN
+647 TAAEIGVICKYQN
-660 NKTQNVMSEVLK
+660 NKTQNVMSQVLR
-672 AYSYWALNGNQVTA
+672 AHSYWALDGSEVTA
-686 NKDGSGSGYVR
+686 NENDSDTGYVR

-703 PKEVKEL
+703 PEEVKEL

>member
-54 RAAVASEQTLREAAL
+54 RAAVAPDKDLREAAL
-69 DNLYVKIFDKEY
+69 DNLYVKIFDQEY

-107 KVDLNLQENKAYFV
+107 KVDLNLQENKDYFV
-121 YSIANANEDLTQVK
+121 YSIANAKEDLRQVN
-135 SLADLKNKVQTDA
+135 SLADLENKVQTDE
-148 DIWKPYSSS
+148 DIWKPYSN
-157 DKNATK
+157 KNATK
-163 NFLMTANSDWTV
+163 NFLMIANSPWKV
-175 SKEPNQ
+175 SKEPTQ
-181 TIDSK
+181 TIDSE

-195 VNLNINVAGYEV
+195 VNLKINIDGYEV
-207 VGEPTWQLLNYNT
+207 VGIPTWQLLNYNT
-220 KTTLFGPNT
+220 QTTLFGPNT
-229 AKNIASMSETETNE
+229 AKSIASMSEAETSE
-243 TMAKTAADGYQLV
+243 AMKKTTDGYQLV

-263 WKDNAS
+263 WNDNAS

-276 VKLKKKGEE
+276 VMLRKGEE
-285 TSVDY
+285 KPVDY

-298 PKKTKSLDRNYVYT
+298 PKTTKSLDRNYVYT
-312 ANATVTSLGSS
+312 AKATVTSLGSS
-323 SDITYGDAMDLVYDV
+323 SDITYGEAMNLVYDV
-338 QKWTQ
+338 QKWTK
-343 GEKTTINA
+343 GEETTINA

-372 NSTIKFYGSGKCTV
+372 NSTIKFYGSGECKVETV
-386 KTVAIYYYDKNGK
+386 EIYYYDKNGK
-399 KQSCSGSQSFKASAQ
+399 KQSCSGSQYFDASAQ

-419 GELQDQGTIVIGDA
+419 SELKDQGTIVIGDA
-433 NNKTNDFV
+433 NNPKANDFV

-449 IKVTCEGV
+449 IKVTCDGV
-457 KDPVNVTIKQYPLEY
+457 KDPVDVTIKQYPLEY

-483 DKLNTYERYDYLTGK
+483 DELNTYQGYDWFGY

-508 IDWKDD
+508 IDWKND
-514 QKPHKTQKGY
+514 QTPHKTRKGY
-524 ADANFQAKVCIDN
+524 ADDYFQAKVCIDN

-545 KNGKNYQATTR
+545 KQNQNYQATTR
-556 SNQGEQNNNQM
+556 SNMGEQNNNQM

-588 NIDPNTKLSQENVV
+588 TIDPKTKLSQENVV

-612 GTVSPFSYGVNA
+612 GTVQPFDDGVDA
-624 SDHCDKYVEV
+624 SNHCDKYIEV
-634 RTDGTKYTDWRLP
+634 RTDGKKYIDWRLP

-660 NKTQNVMSEVLK
+660 NTSQNVMSEVLK

-686 NKDGSGSGYVR
+686 NKNGSGSGYVR

-703 PKEVKEL
+703 PDEVKEL
-710 ENKNE
+710 ENKKE

>member
-54 RAAVASEQTLREAAL
+54 RAAVASDQTLREAAL

-86 NQKLEGNLQS
+86 NKKFESNLQS
-96 NQTAILRQGNW
+96 EKKEVLGQGNW
-107 KVDLNLQENKAYFV
+107 KVDLNLQENKDYFV
-121 YSIANANEDLTQVK
+121 YSIANAKEDLTQVK
-135 SLADLKNKVQTDA
+135 SLADLKTQVQTDE
-148 DIWKPYSSS
+148 DIWKPYSSN
-157 DKNATK
+157 KNATK
-163 NFLMTANSDWTV
+163 NFLMTAINSKWTV
-175 SKEPNQ
+175 SKEPTQ
-181 TIDSK
+181 TIESK

-195 VNLNINVAGYEV
+195 VNLKINVKGYEV

-220 KTTLFGPNT
+220 QTTLFGENT
-229 AKNIASMSETETNE
+229 AKSIASMSEAETSE
-243 TMAKTAADGYQLV
+243 AMKKTTDGYQLV
-256 TYSYATS
+256 TYSYATL
-263 WKDNAS
+263 WDNNAS

-276 VKLKKKGEE
+276 VMLKKDEE
-285 TSVDY
+285 TPVDY

-298 PKKTKSLDRNYVYT
+298 PKETKSLERNHVYT

-351 GDQKYLLVSPTF
+351 GEQKYLLVSPTF

-386 KTVAIYYYDKNGK
+386 ETVEIYYYDKNGN
-399 KQSCSGSQSFKASAQ
+399 KQKCSGSQYFKASAQ

-433 NNKTNDFV
+433 NNPNANDFV

-449 IKVTCEGV
+449 IKVTCDGV

-483 DKLNTYERYDYLTGK
+483 DEFTVTNWISSTTYE
-498 PSGKIATTVG
+498 G
-508 IDWKDD
+508 IDWQEDRTLHSKEKGSEDD
-514 QKPHKTQKGY
+514 HF
-524 ADANFQAKVCIDN
+524 NAKVKEEGDYY
-537 NIYTYYDK
+537 IYEYYD
-545 KNGKNYQATTR
+545 NEVRGGYQATKKR
-556 SNQGEQNNNQM
+556 SSTGKSNNRM
-567 YVVQITST
+567 YVVQITNTPQNSK
-575 QQDQTDYKIGHVT
+575 YKIGHVT
-588 NIDPNTKLSQENVV
+588 NIDKNTKLSSEDVV

-612 GTVSPFSYGVNA
+612 GTVTAFTNKNDGKNA
-624 SDHCDKYVEV
+624 SEHCDKYIEV
-634 RTDGTKYTDWRLP
+634 RKDGKKYTDWRLP
-647 TAAEIGVIGKYQN
+647 TASEIGVITKYQYDKN
-660 NKTQNVMSEVLK
+660 QNVIDVVL
-672 AYSYWALNGNQVTA
+672 AGGSYWALNGKQVEA
-686 NKDGSGSGYVR
+686 NPNDTYTGYVR

-703 PKEVKEL
+703 PEEVKEL

>member
-54 RAAVASEQTLREAAL
+54 RAAVPSDQTLREAAL

-81 QEQSV
+81 KEQSV
-86 NQKLEGNLQS
+86 NKKFDHNLQS
-96 NQTAILRQGNW
+96 NQKEILGQGNW
-107 KVDLNLQENKAYFV
+107 KVDLNLQENKDYFV
-121 YSIANANEDLTQVK
+121 YSIANANEDLTQVN
-135 SLADLKNKVQTDA
+135 SLADLETKVQTDK
-148 DIWKPYSSS
+148 DIWKPYSS
-157 DKNATK
+157 DNATK
-163 NFLMTANSDWTV
+163 NFLMTTNSPWTV
-175 SKEPNQ
+175 SKEPTQ
-181 TIDSK
+181 TIESK

-195 VNLNINVAGYEV
+195 VNLKINVEGYEV
-207 VGEPTWQLLNYNT
+207 VGVPTWQLLNYNT
-220 KTTLFGPNT
+220 QTTLFGVNK
-229 AKNIASMSETETNE
+229 ANSIASMSETETNE
-243 TMAKTAADGYQLV
+243 TMAKTADGYQLV

-263 WKDNAS
+263 WDNNAS

-276 VKLKKKGEE
+276 VMLKKGEE
-285 TSVDY
+285 TPVDY

-298 PKKTKSLDRNYVYT
+298 PKETKSLERNHVYT

-343 GEKTTINA
+343 GEETIINA

-386 KTVAIYYYDKNGK
+386 ETVEIYYYDKNGK
-399 KQSCSGSQSFKASAQ
+399 KQSCSGSQNFKASAQ
-414 YADGH
+414 YAEGH
-419 GELQDQGTIVIGDA
+419 GELKDQGTIVIGDA
-433 NNKTNDFV
+433 NNATNDFV

-483 DKLNTYERYDYLTGK
+483 DEFTETDWWGNVTKRWK
-498 PSGKIATTVG
+498 G
-508 IDWKDD
+508 IDWQNDRTLHPEKKGYKDD
-514 QKPHKTQKGY
+514 HF
-524 ADANFQAKVCIDN
+524 NAKVKEEGDTK
-537 NIYTYYDK
+537 IYEYYDK
-545 KNGKNYQATTR
+545 KVKGGYKATKYEESTGK
-556 SNQGEQNNNQM
+556 SNNRM
-567 YVVQITST
+567 YVVQITNTPQNSK
-575 QQDQTDYKIGHVT
+575 YKIGHVT
-588 NIDPNTKLSQENVV
+588 NIDKNTKLSSEDVV

-612 GTVSPFSYGVNA
+612 GTVYAFTGKNDGKNA
-624 SDHCDKYVEV
+624 SEHCDKYIEV
-634 RTDGTKYTDWRLP
+634 NTDGEKYTNWRLP
-647 TAAEIGVIGKYQN
+647 TASEIGVITNYQY
-660 NKTQNVMSEVLK
+660 NKNQNVIDVVL
-672 AYSYWALNGNQVTA
+672 AGGSYWALNGNQVEA
-686 NKDGSGSGYVR
+686 NKNND
-697 CVRDLS
+697 
-703 PKEVKEL
+703 
-710 ENKNE
+710 

>member
-54 RAAVASEQTLREAAL
+54 RAAVASVQTLREAAL

-81 QEQSV
+81 KEQSV
-86 NQKLEGNLQS
+86 NEMLKDNLQS
-96 NQTAILRQGNW
+96 NKKEILGKGNW
-107 KVDLNLQENKAYFV
+107 KVNLNLQENKDYFV
-121 YSIANANEDLTQVK
+121 YSIANAKEDLTQVN
-135 SLADLKNKVQTDA
+135 SLADLEKKVQTDE
-148 DIWKPYSSS
+148 DIWKPYSS
-157 DKNATK
+157 DNATK

-175 SKEPNQ
+175 SKEPTQ

-195 VNLNINVAGYEV
+195 VNLKINVEDYKV
-207 VGEPTWQLLNYNT
+207 VGVPTWQLLNYNT
-220 KTTLFGPNT
+220 QTTLFGPNT
-229 AKNIASMSETETNE
+229 AKSIASMSETETMAE
-243 TMAKTAADGYQLV
+243 TAGVYQLV

-263 WKDNAS
+263 WDDNAS

-276 VKLKKKGEE
+276 VKLQKGEE
-285 TSVDY
+285 TPVVY
-290 YYSIPVRD
+290 YYSIPVCN
-298 PKKTKSLDRNYVYT
+298 PKATKKSLDRNYVYT

-323 SDITYGDAMDLVYDV
+323 SDITYGAAMDLVYDV

-343 GEKTTINA
+343 GEETTINA
-351 GDQKYLLVSPTF
+351 GEQKYLLVSPTF

-386 KTVAIYYYDKNGK
+386 ETSKIYYYDKDGN
-399 KQSCSGSQSFKASAQ
+399 QQTCYGSQYFSASAN
-414 YADGH
+414 YAKGH
-419 GELQDQGTIVIGDA
+419 GELQDQGTIVIGDEK
-433 NNKTNDFV
+433 NTTNDFV

-457 KDPVNVTIKQYPLEY
+457 EDPVYVTIKQYPLEY

-483 DKLNTYERYDYLTGK
+483 DEFTVTDWFGSTTYE
-498 PSGKIATTVG
+498 G
-508 IDWKDD
+508 IDWQEDRTLHSKEKGSKDAHFFAKVKEPGD
-514 QKPHKTQKGY
+514 KYIYRYSDNRVSGKQYQAQKGSSTG
-524 ADANFQAKVCIDN
+524 DSN
-537 NIYTYYDK
+537 N
-545 KNGKNYQATTR
+545 R
-556 SNQGEQNNNQM
+556 M
-567 YVVQITST
+567 YVVQITNTPKNSK
-575 QQDQTDYKIGHVT
+575 YKIGHVT
-588 NIDPNTKLSQENVV
+588 NIDKNTKLSSEDVV

-612 GTVSPFSYGVNA
+612 GTVYAFTGKNDGKNA
-624 SDHCDKYVEV
+624 SEHCDKYIEV
-634 RTDGTKYTDWRLP
+634 NTDGTKYTNWRLP
-647 TAAEIGVIGKYQN
+647 TASEIGVITNYQY
-660 NKTQNVMSEVLK
+660 NKNQNVIDVVL
-672 AYSYWALNGNQVTA
+672 AGGSYWALNGKQVEA
-686 NKDGSGSGYVR
+686 NKNDDESGFVR

-703 PKEVKEL
+703 PDEVKEL
-710 ENKNE
+710 ENKKE

>member
-54 RAAVASEQTLREAAL
+54 RAAVAPDKDLREAAL
-69 DNLYVKIFDKEY
+69 DNLYVKIFDQEY

-107 KVDLNLQENKAYFV
+107 KVDLNLQENKDYFV
-121 YSIANANEDLTQVK
+121 YSIANAKEDLRQVN
-135 SLADLKNKVQTDA
+135 SLADLENKVQTDE
-148 DIWKPYSSS
+148 DIWKPYSN
-157 DKNATK
+157 KNATK
-163 NFLMTANSDWTV
+163 NFLMTANSPWKV
-175 SKEPNQ
+175 SKEPTQ
-181 TIDSK
+181 TIDSE

-195 VNLNINVAGYEV
+195 VNLKINVDGYEV
-207 VGEPTWQLLNYNT
+207 VGIPTWQLLNYNT
-220 KTTLFGPNT
+220 QTTLFGENT
-229 AKNIASMSETETNE
+229 AKSIASMSEAETSE
-243 TMAKTAADGYQLV
+243 AMKKTTDGYQLV

-263 WKDNAS
+263 WNDNAS

-276 VKLKKKGEE
+276 VMLRKGEE
-285 TSVDY
+285 KPVDY

-298 PKKTKSLDRNYVYT
+298 PKTTKSLDRNYVYT
-312 ANATVTSLGSS
+312 AKATVTSLGSS
-323 SDITYGDAMDLVYDV
+323 SDITYGEAMNLVYDV
-338 QKWTQ
+338 QKWTK
-343 GEKTTINA
+343 GEETTINA

-372 NSTIKFYGSGKCTV
+372 NSTIKFYGSGECKVETV
-386 KTVAIYYYDKNGK
+386 EIYYYDKNGE
-399 KQSCSGSQSFKASAQ
+399 KQKCSGSQYFDASAQ

-419 GELQDQGTIVIGDA
+419 GELKDQGTIVIGKENSTA
-433 NNKTNDFV
+433 NDFV

-449 IKVTCEGV
+449 IKVTCDGLEEL
-457 KDPVNVTIKQYPLEY
+457 VTIKQYPLEY

-483 DKLNTYERYDYLTGK
+483 SIDGW
-498 PSGKIATTVG
+498 
-508 IDWKDD
+508 IDWQTDQASHDTKKTYSDD
-514 QKPHKTQKGY
+514 IFNARVY
-524 ADANFQAKVCIDN
+524 EN
-537 NIYTYYDK
+537 NNMYEYYD
-545 KNGKNYQATTR
+545 NGTGWWGNKPPFTAQKDSRLT
-556 SNQGEQNNNQM
+556 EQNNNQM
-567 YVVQITST
+567 YVVQITE
-575 QQDQTDYKIGHVT
+575 TDGTYVIGHGT
-588 NIDPNTKLSQENVV
+588 SDNDDMV

-612 GTVSPFSYGVNA
+612 GVVTISNSSFNMA
-624 SDHCDKYVEV
+624 KNHCDKYIEV
-634 RTDGTKYTDWRLP
+634 NTDKKKYTDWRLP
-647 TAAEIGVIGKYQN
+647 TPSEVKVICKYQN
-660 NKTQNVMSEVLK
+660 NKNQNVMSEVLK
-672 AYSYWALNGNQVTA
+672 RRYYWTRNGQKTLA
-686 NKDGSGSGYVR
+686 NSQDNMSQGFIR

-703 PKEVKEL
+703 PDEVKEL

>member
-54 RAAVASEQTLREAAL
+54 RAVASDQTLREAAL

-86 NQKLEGNLQS
+86 NKKFDSNLQS
-96 NQTAILRQGNW
+96 NQKEVLGQGNW
-107 KVDLNLQENKAYFV
+107 KVDLNLQENKNYFV
-121 YSIANANEDLTQVK
+121 YSIANAKEDLQQVN
-135 SLADLKNKVQTDA
+135 SLADLEKKVQTDE
-148 DIWKPYSSS
+148 DIWKPYSSN
-157 DKNATK
+157 KNATK

-175 SKEPNQ
+175 SKEPTQ

-195 VNLNINVAGYEV
+195 VNLKINVAGYEV

-220 KTTLFGPNT
+220 KTTLFGVNT
-229 AKNIASMSETETNE
+229 AKSIASMSETETNE
-243 TMAKTAADGYQLV
+243 TMAKTADGYQLV
-256 TYSYATS
+256 TYSYATL
-263 WKDNAS
+263 WDDNAS

-276 VKLKKKGEE
+276 VMLKKGEE
-285 TSVDY
+285 KPVDY

-298 PKKTKSLDRNYVYT
+298 PKTTKELERNYVYT

-323 SDITYGDAMDLVYDV
+323 SDITYGDAMNLVYDV
-338 QKWTQ
+338 QKWTK
-343 GEKTTINA
+343 GEETTINA

-372 NSTIKFYGSGKCTV
+372 NSTIKFYGSGECKVETME
-386 KTVAIYYYDKNGK
+386 IYYYDKNGN
-399 KQSCSGSQSFKASAQ
+399 KQKCSGSQYFNASAN

-419 GELQDQGTIVIGDA
+419 GELKDKGTIVIGTK
-433 NNKTNDFV
+433 NSKTANDFV

-449 IKVTCEGV
+449 IKVTCDGLEEI
-457 KDPVNVTIKQYPLEY
+457 VTIKQYPLEY

-483 DKLNTYERYDYLTGK
+483 DGW
-498 PSGKIATTVG
+498 
-508 IDWKDD
+508 IDWQTD
-514 QKPHKTQKGY
+514 QVSHQTQKTY
-524 ADANFQAKVCIDN
+524 SDN
-537 NIYTYYDK
+537 IFNTRVYENNNMYEYYDIGTGWWENK
-545 KNGKNYQATTR
+545 PPFTAQKGSRLT
-556 SNQGEQNNNQM
+556 EQNNNQM
-567 YVVQITST
+567 YVVQITE
-575 QQDQTDYKIGHVT
+575 TDGTYVIGHGT
-588 NIDPNTKLSQENVV
+588 SDNDDMV

-612 GTVSPFSYGVNA
+612 GVVSISNSSFNMA
-624 SDHCDKYVEV
+624 KNHCDKYIEV
-634 RTDGTKYTDWRLP
+634 NTDKKKYTDWRLP
-647 TAAEIGVIGKYQN
+647 TPSEVKVICKYQN
-660 NKTQNVMSEVLK
+660 NKNQNVMSEVLK
-672 AYSYWALNGNQVTA
+672 RQYYWTRNGQKTLA
-686 NKDGSGSGYVR
+686 NSQDRSSQGFIR

-703 PKEVKEL
+703 PEEVKEL

>member
-54 RAAVASEQTLREAAL
+54 RAVASDKNLREAAL

-81 QEQSV
+81 KEQSV
-86 NQKLEGNLQS
+86 NKKFDSNLQS
-96 NQTAILRQGNW
+96 NQKEILGQGNW
-107 KVDLNLQENKAYFV
+107 KVDLNLQENKDYFV
-121 YSIANANEDLTQVK
+121 YSIANAKEDLKQVN
-135 SLADLKNKVQTDA
+135 SLADLENKVQTDA
-148 DIWKPYSSS
+148 DIWKPYSS
-157 DKNATK
+157 DNATK

-175 SKEPNQ
+175 SQEPTQ

-195 VNLNINVAGYEV
+195 VNLKINIAGYEV
-207 VGEPTWQLLNYNT
+207 VGTPTWQLLNYNT
-220 KTTLFGPNT
+220 QTTLFGVNT
-229 AKNIASMSETETNE
+229 AKSIASMSETETNE
-243 TMAKTAADGYQLV
+243 TMAKTADGYQLV
-256 TYSYATS
+256 TYSYATL
-263 WKDNAS
+263 WDDNAS

-276 VKLKKKGEE
+276 VMLKKGEE
-285 TSVDY
+285 TPVDY

-298 PKKTKSLDRNYVYT
+298 PKTTKELERNYVYT

-323 SDITYGDAMDLVYDV
+323 SDITYGDAMNLVYDV
-338 QKWTQ
+338 QKWTK
-343 GEKTTINA
+343 GEETTINA

-372 NSTIKFYGSGKCTV
+372 NSTIKFYGSGECKVETEE
-386 KTVAIYYYDKNGK
+386 IYYYDKNGE
-399 KQSCSGSQSFKASAQ
+399 KQSCSGSQYFDASAE
-414 YADGH
+414 YAKGH
-419 GELQDQGTIVIGDA
+419 TVLKDKGTIVIGEA
-433 NNKTNDFV
+433 NNPNANDFV

-457 KDPVNVTIKQYPLEY
+457 KDPVYVTIKQYPLEY

-483 DKLNTYERYDYLTGK
+483 SIDGW
-498 PSGKIATTVG
+498 
-508 IDWKDD
+508 IDWQTDQASHDKRKKSSDD
-514 QKPHKTQKGY
+514 NFNAKVKIGTKIYEYNDYRSGRYYY
-524 ADANFQAKVCIDN
+524 AD
-537 NIYTYYDK
+537 YDQ
-545 KNGKNYQATTR
+545 YATSGR
-556 SNQGEQNNNQM
+556 DNNQM

-575 QQDQTDYKIGHVT
+575 NQTSSDYKIGHVT
-588 NIDPNTKLSQENVV
+588 NINETTKLSPENVV

-612 GTVSPFSYGVNA
+612 GTVSTFGKGVNA
-624 SDHCDKYVEV
+624 SNHCDKYVEV
-634 RTDGTKYTDWRLP
+634 RTDGKKYTGWRLP
-647 TAAEIGVIGKYQN
+647 TAAEIGVITKYQYDS
-660 NKTQNVMSEVLK
+660 KQNVMSEVLRGYK
-672 AYSYWALNGNQVTA
+672 YWALDGSKVTA
-686 NKDGSGSGYVR
+686 NKNGSGSGFVR

-703 PKEVKEL
+703 PDEVKEL
-710 ENKNE
+710 ENKKE

>member
-54 RAAVASEQTLREAAL
+54 RAVASDQALREAAL
-69 DNLYVKIFDKEY
+69 DNLYVKIFDQEY
-81 QEQSV
+81 KEQSV
-86 NQKLEGNLQS
+86 NKKFDRNLQS
-96 NQTAILRQGNW
+96 NQKEVLGQGNW
-107 KVDLNLQENKAYFV
+107 KVDLNLQENKDYFV
-121 YSIANANEDLTQVK
+121 YSIANAKEDLQQVK
-135 SLADLKNKVQTDA
+135 SLADLEKKVQTDE
-148 DIWKPYSSS
+148 DIWKPYSSN
-157 DKNATK
+157 KNATK

-175 SKEPNQ
+175 SKEPTQ

-195 VNLNINVAGYEV
+195 VNLKINIAGYEV

-220 KTTLFGPNT
+220 QTTLFGVNT
-229 AKNIASMSETETNE
+229 AKSIASISETETNE
-243 TMAKTAADGYQLV
+243 KMAKTADGYQLV
-256 TYSYATS
+256 TYSYATL
-263 WKDNAS
+263 WDDNAS

-276 VKLKKKGEE
+276 VMLKKGEE
-285 TSVDY
+285 KPVDY

-298 PKKTKSLDRNYVYT
+298 PKTTKELERNYVYT

-323 SDITYGDAMDLVYDV
+323 SEITYGDAMNLVYDV
-338 QKWTQ
+338 QKWTK
-343 GEKTTINA
+343 GEETTINA
-351 GDQKYLLVSPTF
+351 GNQKYLLVSPTF

-372 NSTIKFYGSGKCTV
+372 NSTIKFYGSGECKVETV
-386 KTVAIYYYDKNGK
+386 EIYYYDKNGK
-399 KQSCSGSQSFKASAQ
+399 KQSCSGSQYFNASAQ

-419 GELQDQGTIVIGDA
+419 GELKDKGTIVIGA
-433 NNKTNDFV
+433 KNSTTANDFV

-449 IKVTCEGV
+449 IKVTCDGLEEI
-457 KDPVNVTIKQYPLEY
+457 VTIKQYPLEY

-483 DKLNTYERYDYLTGK
+483 SIDGWIDWQRDQASHDTGK
-498 PSGKIATTVG
+498 TSS
-508 IDWKDD
+508 DD
-514 QKPHKTQKGY
+514 
-524 ADANFQAKVCIDN
+524 NFKAKVKDGN
-537 NIYTYYDK
+537 YIYNYYDK
-545 KNGKNYQATTR
+545 NDAFWPWDPDDYKATLGDGAK
-556 SNQGEQNNNQM
+556 QGQHNNQM

-588 NIDPNTKLSQENVV
+588 TINPKTKLSQENVV

-612 GTVSPFSYGVNA
+612 GTVSSFSYGVNA

-634 RTDGTKYTDWRLP
+634 RTDGKKYTDWRLP

-686 NKDGSGSGYVR
+686 NKNGSGSGYVR

-703 PKEVKEL
+703 PEEVKEL
-710 ENKNE
+710 ENKKE

>member
-54 RAAVASEQTLREAAL
+54 RAVASDIDLREAAL

-81 QEQSV
+81 QKQSV
-86 NQKLEGNLQS
+86 NKKFESNLRNNQKEVLGK
-96 NQTAILRQGNW
+96 GNW
-107 KVDLNLQENKAYFV
+107 KVDLNLQENKDYFV
-121 YSIANANEDLTQVK
+121 YSIANAKEDLRQVN

-148 DIWKPYSSS
+148 DIWKPYSS
-157 DKNATK
+157 DNATK
-163 NFLMTANSDWTV
+163 NFLMTANSDWKV
-175 SKEPNQ
+175 SKEPTQ
-181 TIDSK
+181 TIESK

-195 VNLNINVAGYEV
+195 VNLKINVEGYEV
-207 VGEPTWQLLNYNT
+207 VGKPTWQLLNYNT
-220 KTTLFGPNT
+220 QTTLFGVNK
-229 AKNIASMSETETNE
+229 AKSIASMSEAEA
-243 TMAKTAADGYQLV
+243 MKKTTDGYQLV

-263 WKDNAS
+263 WIDNAS

-276 VKLKKKGEE
+276 VKLKKKGEK

-298 PKKTKSLDRNYVYT
+298 PKETKSLERNYVYT

-323 SDITYGDAMDLVYDV
+323 SDITYGDAMNLVYDV

-372 NSTIKFYGSGKCTV
+372 NSTIKFYGSGECKVETDS
-386 KTVAIYYYDKNGK
+386 IYYYDKNGNK
-399 KQSCSGSQSFKASAQ
+399 IKLYSGSQYFNASAN
-414 YADGH
+414 YAVGH
-419 GELQDQGTIVIGDA
+419 DKLKDQGTIVIGDA

-449 IKVTCEGV
+449 IKVTCEDLT
-457 KDPVNVTIKQYPLEY
+457 DPVYVTIKQYPLEY

-483 DKLNTYERYDYLTGK
+483 SIDGW
-498 PSGKIATTVG
+498 
-508 IDWKDD
+508 IDWQTD
-514 QKPHKTQKGY
+514 QASHDTKKTSSDSKF
-524 ADANFQAKVCIDN
+524 DAKVKDGDY
-537 NIYTYYDK
+537 IYTYQDK
-545 KNGKNYQATTR
+545 RHGNLWNGYYYAARKGSEASLGQH
-556 SNQGEQNNNQM
+556 NNQM

-602 SPAFMLASQL
+602 SPAFMLASKL

-634 RTDGTKYTDWRLP
+634 RTDGKKYTDWRLP
-647 TAAEIGVIGKYQN
+647 TAAEIGVICKYQN
-660 NKTQNVMSEVLK
+660 NKTQNVMSQVLR
-672 AYSYWALNGNQVTA
+672 AHSYWALDGSEVTA
-686 NKDGSGSGYVR
+686 NENDSDTGYVR

-703 PKEVKEL
+703 PDEVKEL
-710 ENKNE
+710 ENKKE

>member
-54 RAAVASEQTLREAAL
+54 RATVASDEALREAAL

-86 NQKLEGNLQS
+86 NKKFDRNLQS
-96 NQTAILRQGNW
+96 NKKEVLGQGNW
-107 KVDLNLQENKAYFV
+107 KVDLNLQENKDYFV
-121 YSIANANEDLTQVK
+121 YSIANAKEDLQQVN
-135 SLADLKNKVQTDA
+135 SLADLEKKVQTDE
-148 DIWKPYSSS
+148 DIWKPYSN
-157 DKNATK
+157 KNATK
-163 NFLMTANSDWTV
+163 NFLMTAINSKWTV
-175 SKEPNQ
+175 SKEPTQ

-195 VNLNINVAGYEV
+195 VNLKINVAGYEV

-220 KTTLFGPNT
+220 QTTLFGVNT
-229 AKNIASMSETETNE
+229 AKSIASMSETETNE
-243 TMAKTAADGYQLV
+243 TMAKTADGYQLV
-256 TYSYATS
+256 TYSYATL
-263 WKDNAS
+263 WDNNAS

-276 VKLKKKGEE
+276 VMLKKGEE
-285 TSVDY
+285 KPVDY

-298 PKKTKSLDRNYVYT
+298 PKATKSLDRNYVYT

-323 SDITYGDAMDLVYDV
+323 SDITYGDAMNLVYDV
-338 QKWTQ
+338 QKWTK
-343 GEKTTINA
+343 GEETTINA
-351 GDQKYLLVSPTF
+351 GNQKYLLVSPTF

-386 KTVAIYYYDKNGK
+386 ETVEIYYYDKNGN
-399 KQSCSGSQSFKASAQ
+399 KQKCTGSQYFDASAE
-414 YADGH
+414 YAEGH
-419 GELQDQGTIVIGDA
+419 TVLKDKGTIVIGDA
-433 NNKTNDFV
+433 KNTTANDFV

-457 KDPVNVTIKQYPLEY
+457 KDPVYVTIKQYPLEY

-483 DKLNTYERYDYLTGK
+483 SIDGW
-498 PSGKIATTVG
+498 
-508 IDWKDD
+508 IDWQTDQASHDTKKTSSDD
-514 QKPHKTQKGY
+514 
-524 ADANFQAKVCIDN
+524 NFNAKVKEGN
-537 NIYTYYDK
+537 YIYEYYDK
-545 KNGKNYQATTR
+545 NDAFWPWDPDYYKATLGDGASNGQH
-556 SNQGEQNNNQM
+556 NNQM
-567 YVVQITST
+567 YVVQITNTPQNSK
-575 QQDQTDYKIGHVT
+575 YKIGHVT
-588 NIDPNTKLSQENVV
+588 NIDKNTKLSSEDVV

-612 GTVSPFSYGVNA
+612 GTVTKFSKGVNA
-624 SDHCDKYVEV
+624 SNHCDKYVEV
-634 RTDGTKYTDWRLP
+634 RMDGKKYTDWRLP
-647 TAAEIGVIGKYQN
+647 TASEIGVITNYQY
-660 NKTQNVMSEVLK
+660 KTNQNVIDVVL
-672 AYSYWALNGNQVTA
+672 AGRTYWALNGSQVTA
-686 NKDGSGSGYVR
+686 NTNNRNTGFVR

-703 PKEVKEL
+703 PEEVKEL

>member
-54 RAAVASEQTLREAAL
+54 RAVASEQALREAAL

-81 QEQSV
+81 KELSV
-86 NQKLEGNLQS
+86 NKKFDSNLQS
-96 NQTAILRQGNW
+96 NQKEVLGQGNW
-107 KVDLNLQENKAYFV
+107 KVDLNLQEHKDYFV
-121 YSIANANEDLTQVK
+121 YSIANAKEDLTQVK
-135 SLADLKNKVQTDA
+135 SLADLEKKVQTDE
-148 DIWKPYSSS
+148 DIWKPYSS

-175 SKEPNQ
+175 SQEPTQ

-195 VNLNINVAGYEV
+195 VNFKIDIAGYEV

-220 KTTLFGPNT
+220 QTTLFGVNT
-229 AKNIASMSETETNE
+229 AKSIASMSEAETSE
-243 TMAKTAADGYQLV
+243 TMKKTTDGYQLV
-256 TYSYATS
+256 TYSYATL
-263 WKDNAS
+263 WEDNAS

-276 VKLKKKGEE
+276 VMLQKGDEKP
-285 TSVDY
+285 VDY

-298 PKKTKSLDRNYVYT
+298 PKATKSLERNYVYT

-323 SDITYGDAMDLVYDV
+323 SDITYGDAMNLVYDV
-338 QKWTQ
+338 QKWTK
-343 GEKTTINA
+343 GEETTINA

-372 NSTIKFYGSGKCTV
+372 NSTIKFYGSGECKVQTV
-386 KTVAIYYYDKNGK
+386 EIYYYDKNGK
-399 KQSCSGSQSFKASAQ
+399 KQSCSGSQYFNASAK

-419 GELQDQGTIVIGDA
+419 GELKDKGTIVIGEEKSTTA
-433 NNKTNDFV
+433 NDFV

-449 IKVTCEGV
+449 IKVTCDGLEEL
-457 KDPVNVTIKQYPLEY
+457 VTIKQYPLEY

-483 DKLNTYERYDYLTGK
+483 DDW
-498 PSGKIATTVG
+498 
-508 IDWKDD
+508 IDWQTDQSSHQTKKTYSDD
-514 QKPHKTQKGY
+514 IFNARVYENNNMYEYYDNGTGWWGNKPPFTAQKGSR
-524 ADANFQAKVCIDN
+524 I
-537 NIYTYYDK
+537 T
-545 KNGKNYQATTR
+545 
-556 SNQGEQNNNQM
+556 EQNNNQM
-567 YVVQITST
+567 YVVQITE
-575 QQDQTDYKIGHVT
+575 TDGTYVIGHGT
-588 NIDPNTKLSQENVV
+588 SDNDDMV

-612 GTVSPFSYGVNA
+612 GVVSISNSSFNMA
-624 SDHCDKYVEV
+624 KNHCDKYIEV
-634 RTDGTKYTDWRLP
+634 NTDKKKYTDWRLP
-647 TAAEIGVIGKYQN
+647 TPSEVKVICKYQN
-660 NKTQNVMSEVLK
+660 NKNQNVMSEVLK
-672 AYSYWALNGNQVTA
+672 RKYYWTRNGKTTIA
-686 NKDGSGSGYVR
+686 NSNDNTSQGFIR

-703 PKEVKEL
+703 PDEVKEL

>member
-54 RAAVASEQTLREAAL
+54 RAVASDQALREAAL

-86 NQKLEGNLQS
+86 NKKFDSNLQS
-96 NQTAILRQGNW
+96 NKKEVLGQGNW
-107 KVDLNLQENKAYFV
+107 KVDLNLQENKDYFV
-121 YSIANANEDLTQVK
+121 YSIANAKEDLQQVN
-135 SLADLKNKVQTDA
+135 SLADLEKKVQTDE
-148 DIWKPYSSS
+148 DIWKPYSN
-157 DKNATK
+157 KNATK
-163 NFLMTANSDWTV
+163 NFLMTAINSKWTV
-175 SKEPNQ
+175 SKEPTQ

-195 VNLNINVAGYEV
+195 VNLKINVAGYEV

-220 KTTLFGPNT
+220 KTTLFGVNT
-229 AKNIASMSETETNE
+229 AKSIASMSETETNE
-243 TMAKTAADGYQLV
+243 KMAKTADGYQLV
-256 TYSYATS
+256 TYSYATL
-263 WKDNAS
+263 WDDNAS

-276 VKLKKKGEE
+276 VMLKKGEE
-285 TSVDY
+285 KPVDY

-298 PKKTKSLDRNYVYT
+298 PKATKSLDRNYVYT

-323 SDITYGDAMDLVYDV
+323 SDITYGDAMNLVYDV
-338 QKWTQ
+338 QKWTK
-343 GEKTTINA
+343 GEETTINA
-351 GDQKYLLVSPTF
+351 GNQKYLLVSPTF

-372 NSTIKFYGSGKCTV
+372 NSTIKFYGSGECKVET
-386 KTVAIYYYDKNGK
+386 KEIYYYDKNGN
-399 KQSCSGSQSFKASAQ
+399 KQACSGSQYFKASAK

-419 GELQDQGTIVIGDA
+419 SELKDKGTIVIGVKNSTTA
-433 NNKTNDFV
+433 NDFV

-449 IKVTCEGV
+449 IKVTCDGLEEI
-457 KDPVNVTIKQYPLEY
+457 VTIKQYPLEY

-483 DKLNTYERYDYLTGK
+483 SIDGWIDWQEDQASHDTGKISSDDNFNAKVKEGNYIYEYYDYNYAEWLWDPNDYK
-498 PSGKIATTVG
+498 ATLG
-508 IDWKDD
+508 D
-514 QKPHKTQKGY
+514 G
-524 ADANFQAKVCIDN
+524 AS
-537 NIYTYYDK
+537 
-545 KNGKNYQATTR
+545 NGHH
-556 SNQGEQNNNQM
+556 NNQM
-567 YVVQITST
+567 YVVQITNTPQNSK
-575 QQDQTDYKIGHVT
+575 YKIGHVT
-588 NIDPNTKLSQENVV
+588 NIDKNTKLSSEDVV

-612 GTVSPFSYGVNA
+612 GTVTKFSKGVNA
-624 SDHCDKYVEV
+624 SNHCDKYVEV
-634 RTDGTKYTDWRLP
+634 RMDGKKYTDWRLP
-647 TAAEIGVIGKYQN
+647 TASEIGVITNYQY
-660 NKTQNVMSEVLK
+660 KTNQNVIDVVL
-672 AYSYWALNGNQVTA
+672 AGRTYWALNGSQVTA
-686 NKDGSGSGYVR
+686 NTNNRNTGFVR

-703 PKEVKEL
+703 PEEVKEL

>member
-54 RAAVASEQTLREAAL
+54 RAVASDIALREAAL

-86 NQKLEGNLQS
+86 NKKFDSNLHS
-96 NQTAILRQGNW
+96 NQKEILGQGNW
-107 KVDLNLQENKAYFV
+107 KVDLNLQENKDYFV
-121 YSIANANEDLTQVK
+121 YSIANAKEDLQQVN
-135 SLADLKNKVQTDA
+135 SLADLEKKVQTDE
-148 DIWKPYSSS
+148 DIWKPYSRN
-157 DKNATK
+157 KNATK

-175 SKEPNQ
+175 SKEPTQ

-195 VNLNINVAGYEV
+195 VNLKINVAGYEV

-220 KTTLFGPNT
+220 QTTLFGVNT
-229 AKNIASMSETETNE
+229 AKSIASMSETETSE
-243 TMAKTAADGYQLV
+243 TMAKTTNGYQLV
-256 TYSYATS
+256 TYSYATL
-263 WKDNAS
+263 WDDNAS

-276 VKLKKKGEE
+276 VMLKKGEE
-285 TSVDY
+285 KPVDY

-298 PKKTKSLDRNYVYT
+298 PKATKSLERNYVYT

-323 SDITYGDAMDLVYDV
+323 SDITYGDAMNLVYDV
-338 QKWTQ
+338 QKWTK
-343 GEKTTINA
+343 GEETTINA

-386 KTVAIYYYDKNGK
+386 ETVEIYYYDKNGN
-399 KQSCSGSQSFKASAQ
+399 KQSCSGNQYFKASAE
-414 YADGH
+414 YAEGH
-419 GELQDQGTIVIGDA
+419 TVLKDKGTIVIGDA
-433 NNKTNDFV
+433 KNTTANDFV

-457 KDPVNVTIKQYPLEY
+457 KDPVYVTIKQYPLEY

-483 DKLNTYERYDYLTGK
+483 SIDGW
-498 PSGKIATTVG
+498 
-508 IDWKDD
+508 IDWQED
-514 QKPHKTQKGY
+514 QASHDRRKKSSDSNFNAKVKIGTKIYEYNDYYSYYYGYYY
-524 ADANFQAKVCIDN
+524 ADYNQD
-537 NIYTYYDK
+537 
-545 KNGKNYQATTR
+545 ATSGR
-556 SNQGEQNNNQM
+556 DNNQM

-575 QQDQTDYKIGHVT
+575 NQTSSDYKIGHVT
-588 NIDPNTKLSQENVV
+588 NINETTKLSPENVV

-612 GTVSPFSYGVNA
+612 GTVSTFGKGVNA
-624 SDHCDKYVEV
+624 SNHCDKYVEV
-634 RTDGTKYTDWRLP
+634 RKDGKKYTGWRLP
-647 TAAEIGVIGKYQN
+647 TAAEIGVITKYQYDS
-660 NKTQNVMSEVLK
+660 KQNVMSEVLRGYK
-672 AYSYWALNGNQVTA
+672 YWALDGSKVTA
-686 NKDGSGSGYVR
+686 NKNGSGSGYVR

-703 PKEVKEL
+703 PDEVKEL
-710 ENKNE
+710 ENKKE

>member
-54 RAAVASEQTLREAAL
+54 RAAVPSDQTLREAAL

-81 QEQSV
+81 KEQSV
-86 NQKLEGNLQS
+86 NKKFDHNLQS
-96 NQTAILRQGNW
+96 NQKEILGQGNW
-107 KVDLNLQENKAYFV
+107 KVDLNLQENKDYFV
-121 YSIANANEDLTQVK
+121 YSIANANEDLTQVN
-135 SLADLKNKVQTDA
+135 SLADLETKVQTDK
-148 DIWKPYSSS
+148 DIWKPYSS
-157 DKNATK
+157 DNATK
-163 NFLMTANSDWTV
+163 NFLMTTNSPWTV
-175 SKEPNQ
+175 SKEPTQ
-181 TIDSK
+181 TIESK

-195 VNLNINVAGYEV
+195 VNLKINVEGYEV
-207 VGEPTWQLLNYNT
+207 VGVPTWQLLNYNT
-220 KTTLFGPNT
+220 QTTLFGPNT
-229 AKNIASMSETETNE
+229 AKSIASMSETETNE
-243 TMAKTAADGYQLV
+243 TMAETPDGYQLV
-256 TYSYATS
+256 TYSYATL
-263 WKDNAS
+263 WDNNAS

-276 VKLKKKGEE
+276 VKLQKGEE
-285 TSVDY
+285 TPVDY

-298 PKKTKSLDRNYVYT
+298 PKETKSLDRNYVYT

-338 QKWTQ
+338 QKWTM
-343 GEKTTINA
+343 GEETTINA
-351 GDQKYLLVSPTF
+351 GEQKYLLVSPTF

-386 KTVAIYYYDKNGK
+386 ETVEIYYYDKNGK
-399 KQSCSGSQSFKASAQ
+399 KQSCSGSQNFKASAQ

-419 GELQDQGTIVIGDA
+419 GELKDQGTIVIGDA
-433 NNKTNDFV
+433 NNTTNDFV

-483 DKLNTYERYDYLTGK
+483 SIDGW
-498 PSGKIATTVG
+498 
-508 IDWKDD
+508 IDWKRDQASHDTKKKSSDNNFKAKVKEGNYIYQYYDERYFSLKEGYYYAATTGSKASDD
-514 QKPHKTQKGY
+514 QH
-524 ADANFQAKVCIDN
+524 
-537 NIYTYYDK
+537 
-545 KNGKNYQATTR
+545 
-556 SNQGEQNNNQM
+556 NNQM

-612 GTVSPFSYGVNA
+612 GTVSRFSYGVNA

-634 RTDGTKYTDWRLP
+634 RTDGKKYTDWRLP

-660 NKTQNVMSEVLK
+660 NKTQDVMSEVLK

-686 NKDGSGSGYVR
+686 NKNGSGSGYVR

-703 PKEVKEL
+703 PEEVKEL

>member
-54 RAAVASEQTLREAAL
+54 RAVASDITLHEAAL

-81 QEQSV
+81 KEQSV
-86 NQKLEGNLQS
+86 NKKFDRNLQS
-96 NQTAILRQGNW
+96 NQKEVLGKGNW
-107 KVDLNLQENKAYFV
+107 KVDLNLQENKDYFV

-135 SLADLKNKVQTDA
+135 SLADLETKVQTDE
-148 DIWKPYSSS
+148 DIWKPDSS
-157 DKNATK
+157 DNATK
-163 NFLMTANSDWTV
+163 NFLMTANSLWTV
-175 SKEPNQ
+175 SKEPTQ
-181 TIDSK
+181 TIESK

-195 VNLNINVAGYEV
+195 VNLKINVEGYEV

-220 KTTLFGPNT
+220 QTTLFGPNI
-229 AKNIASMSETETNE
+229 AKNIASMSETATNE
-243 TMAKTAADGYQLV
+243 KMAETADGYQLV

-263 WKDNAS
+263 WDNNAS

-276 VKLKKKGEE
+276 VMLKKDGE
-285 TSVDY
+285 TPVDY

-298 PKKTKSLDRNYVYT
+298 PKATKSLDRNYVYT

-323 SDITYGDAMDLVYDV
+323 SDITYGDAMNLVYDV

-372 NSTIKFYGSGKCTV
+372 NSTIKFYGSGECTV
-386 KTVAIYYYDKNGK
+386 ETSEIYYYDKNGK
-399 KQSCSGSQSFKASAQ
+399 KQNLYSGSRQYFNASAN
-414 YADGH
+414 YAEGH
-419 GELQDQGTIVIGDA
+419 GELKDQGTIVIGDA
-433 NNKTNDFV
+433 NNATNDFV

-457 KDPVNVTIKQYPLEY
+457 KDPVYVTIKQYPLEY

-483 DKLNTYERYDYLTGK
+483 DELNTYNWRGTYTG
-498 PSGKIATTVG
+498 TTVG
-508 IDWKDD
+508 IDWQEDRTLHAKE
-514 QKPHKTQKGY
+514 KGY
-524 ADANFQAKVCIDN
+524 KDANFYAKVKEQGDTD
-537 NIYTYYDK
+537 IYEYYDVSVYGGYKAK
-545 KNGKNYQATTR
+545 KGDKTGK
-556 SNQGEQNNNQM
+556 SNNRM
-567 YVVQITST
+567 YVVQITNIPQNSE
-575 QQDQTDYKIGHVT
+575 YKIGHVT
-588 NIDPNTKLSQENVV
+588 KIDSNTKQSQEDVV

-612 GTVSPFSYGVNA
+612 GTVTPFNNGVDA
-624 SDHCDKYVEV
+624 SNHCDKYVEV
-634 RTDGTKYTDWRLP
+634 RTDGKKYTDWRLP
-647 TAAEIGVIGKYQN
+647 TASEIGVITNYQY
-660 NKTQNVMSEVLK
+660 NKNQNVIDVVL
-672 AYSYWALNGNQVTA
+672 AGGSYWALNGKQVEA
-686 NKDGSGSGYVR
+686 NPNDTNTGYVR

-703 PKEVKEL
+703 PEEVKEL

>member
-54 RAAVASEQTLREAAL
+54 RAVASDITLREAAL

-86 NQKLEGNLQS
+86 NKKFDSNLRS
-96 NQTAILRQGNW
+96 NQKEILGQGNW
-107 KVDLNLQENKAYFV
+107 KVDLNLQENKDYFV
-121 YSIANANEDLTQVK
+121 YSIANAKEDLTQVN
-135 SLADLKNKVQTDA
+135 SLTDLEKKVQTDE
-148 DIWKPYSSS
+148 DIWKPYSS
-157 DKNATK
+157 KNETK
-163 NFLMTANSDWTV
+163 KFLMTANSGWTV
-175 SKEPNQ
+175 SKEPTQ

-195 VNLNINVAGYEV
+195 VNLKINVAGYEV

-220 KTTLFGPNT
+220 QTTLFGPNT
-229 AKNIASMSETETNE
+229 AKSIASMSETETNE
-243 TMAKTAADGYQLV
+243 TMAETADGYQLV
-256 TYSYATS
+256 TYSYATL
-263 WKDNAS
+263 WDNNAS

-276 VKLKKKGEE
+276 VKLKKDGE
-285 TSVDY
+285 TPVDY

-298 PKKTKSLDRNYVYT
+298 PKETKSLERNYVYT

-338 QKWTQ
+338 QKWTK
-343 GEKTTINA
+343 GEETTINA
-351 GDQKYLLVSPTF
+351 GEQKYLLVSPTF

-386 KTVAIYYYDKNGK
+386 ETVEIYYYNKNGK

-419 GELQDQGTIVIGDA
+419 GELKDQGTIVIGDA
-433 NNKTNDFV
+433 NNPNANDFV

-449 IKVTCEGV
+449 IKVTCDGV

-483 DKLNTYERYDYLTGK
+483 SIDGW
-498 PSGKIATTVG
+498 
-508 IDWKDD
+508 IDWQTD
-514 QKPHKTQKGY
+514 QEAHSNEKKSY
-524 ADANFQAKVCIDN
+524 DSNFKAKVKIGTK
-537 NIYTYYDK
+537 IYEYNDYYSYYYGYYYAKYDQ
-545 KNGKNYQATTR
+545 YATSGR
-556 SNQGEQNNNQM
+556 DNNQM

-575 QQDQTDYKIGHVT
+575 NQTNSDYKIGHVT
-588 NIDPNTKLSQENVV
+588 NINPNTKLSEENVV

-612 GTVSPFSYGVNA
+612 GTVSTFSEGVNA
-624 SDHCDKYVEV
+624 SNHCDKYVEV
-634 RTDGTKYTDWRLP
+634 RTDGQKYTGWRLP
-647 TAAEIGVIGKYQN
+647 TAAEIGVITKYQYDS
-660 NKTQNVMSEVLK
+660 KQNVMSEVLRGRQ
-672 AYSYWALNGNQVTA
+672 YWALDGSKVTA
-686 NKDGSGSGYVR
+686 NKNGSGSGYVR

-703 PKEVKEL
+703 PEEVKEL
-710 ENKNE
+710 ENKKE